1 MKWEYSLKTKLLK
14 IYLFIFSRPCLFIF
28 FYRLNKIC
36 LYAMNRISASH
47 LAPDFTGEKIAF
59 KFALKTLN
67 NNEKL
72 VIFDVGGNYGHYS
85 DMIKEVC
92 NSTKK
97 NFDLYIFEPSSS
109 CFSYLSESNKYLKN
123 IKVHKLAVS
132 EENICSKLY
141 SPWEGSPGASLAELE
156 YLKIMM
162 TNLSDSLPYEI
173 VNTIKLDD
181 FCNENSIEE
190 VNFLKLDIEGCEL
203 LALKG
208 ANKMIMNRKIKF
220 IQIEI
225 GPASITTK
233 FMLFDAWKMLSNLYC
248 FYLILNQGLIEIK
261 EYKLDLECFYGAS
274 NFILKLKQ

>member
-1 MKWEYSLKTKLLK
+1 MKSKYTIKMILLK
-14 IYLFIFSRPCLFIF
+14 IYLFIFSRPSLFVF
-28 FYRLNKIC
+28 FYNLNKIC
-36 LYAMNRISASH
+36 LYSMNRISASH
-47 LAPDFTGEKIAF
+47 LHPDFTGEKIAF
-59 KFALKTLN
+59 KFAMKTLK

-109 CFSYLSESNKYLKN
+109 CFSYLSENNKNLKN
-123 IKVHKLAVS
+123 IKLHKLALS

-141 SPWEGSPGASLAELE
+141 SPWEGSAGASLAELG

-162 TNLSDSLPYEI
+162 PNLSDSLPYEI
-173 VNTIKLDD
+173 VKSIKLDD

-190 VNFLKLDIEGCEL
+190 VNFLKLDIEGWEL

-208 ANKMIMNRKIKF
+208 AYQMISNKKIKF

-225 GPASITTK
+225 GAASITTK
-233 FMLFDAWKMLSNLYC
+233 SLLFDVWQMLSHLYE

-274 NFILKLKQ
+274 NFILNLKQ